1 MNKLKVSSALIFAVL
16 MLFFVSCVPT
26 DDNDLDPVTKF
37 IGTWSVSD
45 RAARI
50 NYEVS
55 INRNPQNSA
64 EVLLVN
70 FGDLGNSAVGL
81 VVGNTIVIDKQILTG
96 DYSVDGSG
104 SYVNDHKLSFNYQLD
119 NGIET
124 ESRVADFTK

>member
-1 MNKLKVSSALIFAVL
+1 MNKLKVSSALLFAVL
-16 MLFFVSCVPT
+16 MLFFGSCVPT
-26 DDNDLDPVTKF
+26 DNTDLDPITKF

-45 RAARI
+45 QAARI

-81 VVGNTIVIDKQILTG
+81 VVGNTIVIDKQTLSG
-96 DYSVDGSG
+96 DYSVDGNG
-104 SYVNDHKLSFNYQLD
+104 SYVNDHKLSFKFQLD

-124 ESRVADFTK
+124 ESRKAEFTK